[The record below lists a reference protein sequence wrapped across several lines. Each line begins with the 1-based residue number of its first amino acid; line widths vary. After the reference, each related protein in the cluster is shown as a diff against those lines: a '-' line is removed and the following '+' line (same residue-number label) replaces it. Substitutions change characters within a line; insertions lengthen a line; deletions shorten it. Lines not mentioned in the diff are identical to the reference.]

1 MLEILK
7 DLSSFLLSFA
17 GSIQMP
23 RLRDFWNVDSES
35 IIVSHDHV
43 HDYTSPSL
51 YSTNFK
57 GKKPLMRFSQRNY
70 VKNTFRNPA
79 VSNLSWGLF
88 FLGDLEIY
96 SIFQEREAIILKSG
110 SKHLLLIKCGW
121 WWWKTKWLISLKTG
135 KNLAKIS
142 LLRKSG

>member
-1 MLEILK
+1 MK
-7 DLSSFLLSFA
+7 NCWKNCKGLSSFLLSFA
-17 GSIQMP
+17 GPVQVP
-23 RLRDFWNVDSES
+23 RLRDFSNVDSKS
-35 IIVSHDHV
+35 IMVSHDHA
-43 HDYTSPSL
+43 HDYRTSPSL

-88 FLGDLEIY
+88 FLGDLEI
-96 SIFQEREAIILKSG
+96 SIAFSKREAIILKSG

-121 WWWKTKWLISLKTG
+121 WWWKTKWLISLKTA
-135 KNLAKIS
+135 KNLTKI
-142 LLRKSG
+142 LL